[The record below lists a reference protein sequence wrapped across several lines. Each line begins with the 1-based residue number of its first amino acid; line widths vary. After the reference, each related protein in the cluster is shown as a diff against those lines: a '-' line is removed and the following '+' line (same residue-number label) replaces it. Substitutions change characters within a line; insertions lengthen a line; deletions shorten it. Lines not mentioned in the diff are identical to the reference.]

1 MHFQRRCKD
10 NLTKD
15 THVQYLNLLED
26 KSNLPNVRTSTRTNP
41 TSVPK
46 NSANFTKERRKA
58 RSGVSIRKVFTEGK
72 PHTSKI
78 NESPNASKKRRI
90 ACSGVSVLKPFDL
103 KDSTKREFVSGH
115 FEQKPVPHPCP
126 PKARRRGTRLNFLW
140 LLTFFQEKES
150 NNSLQEGPP
159 HKYCGGPSI

>member
-15 THVQYLNLLED
+15 TNVQYLNLLED

-58 RSGVSIRKVFTEGK
+58 RSGVSIHKVFTEGK

-78 NESPNASKKRRI
+78 NESPRI
-90 ACSGVSVLKPFDL
+90 L
-103 KDSTKREFVSGH
+103 
-115 FEQKPVPHPCP
+115 
-126 PKARRRGTRLNFLW
+126 
-140 LLTFFQEKES
+140 FFHSIMNKES
-150 NNSLQEGPP
+150 NTRTWKNTAPP
-159 HKYCGGPSI
+159 RNAA